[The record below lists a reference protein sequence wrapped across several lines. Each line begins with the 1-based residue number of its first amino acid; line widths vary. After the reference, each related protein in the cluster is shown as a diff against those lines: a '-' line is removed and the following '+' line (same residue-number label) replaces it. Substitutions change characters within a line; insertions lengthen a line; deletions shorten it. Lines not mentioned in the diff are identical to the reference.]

1 MEDYDVTTYPEG
13 YERVKNEELGHI
25 SEDPNVR
32 AAFMTSLL
40 LLLSGG

>member
-13 YERVKNEELGHI
+13 YERVRDEELAHI
-25 SEDPNVR
+25 SDDPNVR

-40 LLLSGG
+40 LFLSGG